1 MSLLMKTQKVSSDVW
16 NWFYIGMFV
25 CACTRAIER
34 LCLVVLQWWWWCD
47 FLHPLSLSRK
57 TSLYIKHLLSFSFCD
72 KYNFVSF
79 IETYHLK
86 HDEWDLNNFLS
97 YTFLISRPTSFDTAE
112 FTIWVNVKFND
123 TSVFVCLE
131 SLQYGR
137 GRSYPLQGG
146 NCELLFS

>member
-1 MSLLMKTQKVSSDVW
+1 MCARARLNVCVW
-16 NWFYIGMFV
+16 
-25 CACTRAIER
+25 
-34 LCLVVLQWWWWCD
+34 LVLQWWWWCD

-131 SLQYGR
+131 LLQYGR
-137 GRSYPLQGG
+137 VDLIHFRVVIVSYCFLNYNLQLEYTFIHQIKT
-146 NCELLFS
+146 NVAWRRD